1 MWGLVGDESCD
12 VETTGDWS
20 ASELDTPPRLARG
33 RRSRQHMQHVCTHR
47 GYRNHALSITSQSNM
62 ASEYTKLIY
71 SSMYTN
77 THTHAHTY
85 SAELSLTCDD
95 PPQNVLF
102 RRSQRL
108 PGLGP
113 SSACAH
119 LSFLAYIDSNFQTS
133 CSASW
138 RTCDDDVIY
147 VVITSRGR
155 NRTNFIW

>member
-1 MWGLVGDESCD
+1 MFSDWRVARPRPLPLASVRFPGDGDGDEGVCVSEGLVWGLVGDESCD

-33 RRSRQHMQHVCTHR
+33 QRSRQHMQHVCAHR
-47 GYRNHALSITSQSNM
+47 GYRNHALSIASQSNM

-85 SAELSLTCDD
+85 SAELLLTCDD
-95 PPQNVLF
+95 PSQNFLF

-119 LSFLAYIDSNFQTS
+119 LSFLAYI
-133 CSASW
+133 
-138 RTCDDDVIY
+138 
-147 VVITSRGR
+147 
-155 NRTNFIW
+155 